1 MEIFP
6 IGGYNEVGKNMTV
19 VKTGEDAF
27 IFDAGFF
34 MPAIVEMQE
43 EEKKDYSEKRLRSKG
58 ALPDDLILDRLGL
71 RDKVRAIF
79 LSHGHLDHI
88 GAVPFLSH
96 RYKAPIIGSPFTISI
111 LKKVLEDEKKEIP
124 NDIKT
129 VQLNSSINIKG
140 KSQTYRAELVNMTHS
155 VPHTAMTVLHTNEG
169 AVLYGNDFKLDN
181 TPVVGNPPN
190 YEMLKRISK
199 EGIKVA
205 IIDSLYCGTAVKT
218 PSERIARHMVE
229 EVLLTVRNEKSAVF
243 VTTFSSHI
251 ARLKSIVEFGKKLDR
266 KIIFLGRSLERY
278 VSAASRV
285 NLIPFRKD
293 FELKMYRNQVFS
305 TLKQISKNRENYIV
319 VCTGHQGEPG
329 SILDR
334 IATKKLPFEFKTHDS
349 LIFSSK
355 TIPVPVNIENKEALN
370 KKLRKSQVRIFDDV
384 HVSGHGGRQDLIYF
398 IKLINI

>member
-1 MEIFP
+1 MEIFS
-6 IGGYNEVGKNMTV
+6 IGGYSEVGKNMTA
-19 VKTGEDAF
+19 VKTGEDVF
-27 IFDAGFF
+27 LFDCGLYI
-34 MPAIVEMQE
+34 PAVIELQE
-43 EEKKDYSEKRLRSKG
+43 EKIQDYGERQLRHKK
-58 ALPDDLILDRLGL
+58 ALPDDLILDKLGL
-71 RDKVRAIF
+71 RNKVRAIF

-205 IIDSLYCGTAVKT
+205 IIDSLSCGPAVKT
-218 PSERIARHMVE
+218 PSDRSARHMV
-229 EVLLTVRNEKSAVF
+229 
-243 VTTFSSHI
+243 
-251 ARLKSIVEFGKKLDR
+251 DR
-266 KIIFLGRSLERY
+266 KS
-278 VSAASRV
+278 
-285 NLIPFRKD
+285 
-293 FELKMYRNQVFS
+293 
-305 TLKQISKNRENYIV
+305 V
-319 VCTGHQGEPG
+319 V
-329 SILDR
+329 
-334 IATKKLPFEFKTHDS
+334 
-349 LIFSSK
+349 
-355 TIPVPVNIENKEALN
+355 
-370 KKLRKSQVRIFDDV
+370 
-384 HVSGHGGRQDLIYF
+384 
-398 IKLINI
+398 

>member
-1 MEIFP
+1 MEIYS
-6 IGGYNEVGKNMTV
+6 IGGYSEVGKNMTA
-19 VKTGEDAF
+19 VKTGDDVF
-27 IFDAGFF
+27 LFDAGLYI
-34 MPAIVEMQE
+34 PAVIELQE
-43 EEKKDYSEKRLRSKG
+43 EEKGGEVNEKSLRRKG
-58 ALPDDLILDRLGL
+58 ALPNDTILDDLGL

-199 EGIKVA
+199 EG
-205 IIDSLYCGTAVKT
+205 
-218 PSERIARHMVE
+218 
-229 EVLLTVRNEKSAVF
+229 
-243 VTTFSSHI
+243 
-251 ARLKSIVEFGKKLDR
+251 
-266 KIIFLGRSLERY
+266 
-278 VSAASRV
+278 
-285 NLIPFRKD
+285 
-293 FELKMYRNQVFS
+293 
-305 TLKQISKNRENYIV
+305 
-319 VCTGHQGEPG
+319 
-329 SILDR
+329 
-334 IATKKLPFEFKTHDS
+334 
-349 LIFSSK
+349 
-355 TIPVPVNIENKEALN
+355 
-370 KKLRKSQVRIFDDV
+370 
-384 HVSGHGGRQDLIYF
+384 
-398 IKLINI
+398 